1 MVFRI
6 HSVPCTLNLPLA
18 LQVIYRKN
26 TTATY
31 STALIAEASVS
42 TIGFTLVAAVTSKA
56 RHRHLQ
62 SVSPP
67 PSTHRSRSPPTRR
80 WRSPSQC
87 AGRRCRPQRASR
99 CRRPNT
105 QVALNAISSQRLPA
119 QEEDPNVP
127 EPRSRRFLSSF
138 TVCRS
143 SRQPQVEGKDS
154 IFSFLSFAV

>member
-6 HSVPCTLNLPLA
+6 HSVPCTLKLPLA

-56 RHRHLQ
+56 RRRHLQ
-62 SVSPP
+62 SVPPP

-80 WRSPSQC
+80 WRSPSQR
-87 AGRRCRPQRASR
+87 AGRRCRPQHASR
-99 CRRPNT
+99 CHRPNT
-105 QVALNAISSQRLPA
+105 QVPSTQSTANGFLPKMRTPTCLSL
-119 QEEDPNVP
+119 DPNGCCPPSPCVG
-127 EPRSRRFLSSF
+127 RRHSPMWK
-138 TVCRS
+138 V
-143 SRQPQVEGKDS
+143 QDS
-154 IFSFLSFAV
+154 IFSFLPFAV